1 MRFYSNS
8 TNMVFGIIMMIVV
21 IVLGVIVAF
30 TDWYDDRLFGWRRT
44 LFVVMMFAY
53 AIYRGF
59 RVYQEF
65 RNGK

>member
-1 MRFYSNS
+1 
-8 TNMVFGIIMMIVV
+8 MVFGIIMMIVV
-21 IVLGVIVAF
+21 IVLGIIVAF
-30 TDWYDDRLFGWRRT
+30 TNWYDDRLFGWRRS

-65 RNGK
+65 RNGRLNKN